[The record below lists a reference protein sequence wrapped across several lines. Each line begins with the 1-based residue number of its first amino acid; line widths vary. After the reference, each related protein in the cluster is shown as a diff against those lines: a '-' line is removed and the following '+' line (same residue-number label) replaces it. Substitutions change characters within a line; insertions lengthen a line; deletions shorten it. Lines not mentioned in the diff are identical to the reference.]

1 MSDNNSFLTY
11 IVFFG
16 IILFC
21 FTVLIALF
29 AWITYGTIDGVLGT
43 LAYVIVGLLNFFPW
57 IIPFVGIPLGIFDII
72 GFFGFGMY
80 SETLNIV
87 HLSSSWMPFLW
98 YWIVS
103 IVASIIDVLYM
114 ILIISWFKG
123 LKYRK
128 KEPKTNLAL
137 INCNIIDG
145 NRDSEVIH
153 NGVILIKNIVEE
165 NETQGLIFGVGKAGE
180 IEIPDNYKKVD
191 LKDSYILPGLINAH
205 CHLAGSGKPMKML
218 ELSDNILNIIMK
230 IMKTPLGKKLIM
242 KMMKKNVINAL
253 NAGVTTLRS
262 LSDLPYLDVK
272 LRKEIEKGK
281 ILGPRIICSGPGIC
295 ITGGHGAMMGYVAD
309 SIPEIRKRVRQN
321 LRNEV
326 DCIKIFNTGGVM
338 DARKVGEAGRPQMT
352 VEEIETA
359 CFEAHR
365 GGLLVASHCESTE
378 GIREALLGGVDTIE
392 HGSEITDELVPLF
405 KDNPKSLRGYTAL
418 IPTIAAGFGLVS
430 FPIEETKITQIVYE
444 NEKLIGEGTIKGVKR
459 AYKEGIRMGIG
470 TDASVP
476 FVPHYDVWKEVKY
489 FLYYTDMTPQEA
501 IYFATKNTAEI
512 IGVGDITGSIE
523 VGKSADLQ
531 IVLGNPLENI
541 DYLGKVSMVVI
552 QGNLIKKAKVKKI
565 KNLKELEPIDYSI

>member
-1 MSDNNSFLTY
+1 MRENSVFITY

-16 IILFC
+16 TILFF
-21 FTVLIALF
+21 FTVLVALF
-29 AWITYGTIDGVLGT
+29 AWIIYGTIDGVLGS
-43 LAYVIVGLLNFFPW
+43 LAYIIVGLLNFFPW
-57 IIPFVGIPLGIFDII
+57 IIPFVGIPLGILDILGI
-72 GFFGFGMY
+72 FGFGMY
-80 SETLNIV
+80 SLTLNIA
-87 HLSSSWMPFLW
+87 HLSSSWVPLVW
-98 YWIVS
+98 YWFVS
-103 IVASIIDVLYM
+103 IIASLIDIIFM
-114 ILIISWFKG
+114 FFIISWLGG

-128 KEPKTNLAL
+128 KESKTNLAL

-145 NRDSEVIH
+145 NRDSEVIN

-165 NETQGLIFGVGKAGE
+165 NETQGLIIGVGKAGD
-180 IEIPDNYKKVD
+180 IEIPDDYKKVD
-191 LKDSYILPGLINAH
+191 LKGAYVLPGLINAH
-205 CHLAGSGKPMKML
+205 CHLAGSGKPMKIMK
-218 ELSDNILNIIMK
+218 LSDNILNIIIK
-230 IMKTPLGKKLIM
+230 IMKTPLGKKLMM

-281 ILGPRIICSGPGIC
+281 ILGPRILCSGPGIC
-295 ITGGHGAMMGYVAD
+295 ITGGHGGMMGYIAD
-309 SIPEIRKRVRQN
+309 SKPEIRKCVRKN

-378 GIREALLGGVDTIE
+378 GIREALQGGVDTIE
-392 HGSEITDELVPLF
+392 HGAEITDELVPLF
-405 KDNPKSLRGYTAL
+405 KNNPKSLRGYTAL
-418 IPTIAAGFGLVS
+418 IPTISAGLGLVS

-459 AYKEGIRMGIG
+459 AYKEGIRLGIG

-512 IGVGDITGSIE
+512 IGVDDITGSIE

-531 IVLGNPLENI
+531 IIAGNPLENI
-541 DYLGKVSMVVI
+541 DYLGKVSMVVK
-552 QGNLIKKAKVKKI
+552 QGSLIEKAKVKKI
-565 KNLKELEPIDYSI
+565 KNLKELEPIDYAI